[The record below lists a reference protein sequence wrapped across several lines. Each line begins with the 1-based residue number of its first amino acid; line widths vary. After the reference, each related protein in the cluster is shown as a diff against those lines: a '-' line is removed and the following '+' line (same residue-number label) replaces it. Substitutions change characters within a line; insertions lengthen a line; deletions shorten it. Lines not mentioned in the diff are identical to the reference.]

1 MLTLIKW
8 LGGFLLTI
16 AFLILIA
23 IIVVPRVVDPNDYRD
38 DITQLVK
45 DKTGRELS
53 LSGDL
58 SVSVFPWLGVATKGL
73 SLSQPDSIGGDMLM
87 VDNAQLRV
95 KFLPLLSKRL
105 EVDTIVLEQ
114 PTVRLIT
121 LANGASSMDGL
132 AGEDPETE
140 EAASPEAAIALV
152 VAGVKISNASVLIDD
167 RLEDS
172 RVEIKNL
179 NVNSGNL
186 LGSGMAPLSMQ
197 GEMHDPESDGPML
210 FELDA
215 QARVDQSSADV
226 FMQDVRASVQQ
237 GPLNALMDIASLN
250 VKEAS
255 LVQLKDLDIE
265 VKGEYPA
272 SASIPSLTADLDAE
286 HLDVATLVARMENA
300 QAQIQNLTVRGFE
313 EPKVNAQVSVP
324 AFNARGLLDAL
335 EIDYQPVSASALSAV
350 GFSADVAATT
360 DTASFK
366 NLQFDLDQ
374 SKLTGSASV
383 RNFEDPAAQFNL
395 DLNNLNIDDYL
406 PPSEEGSE
414 EDEISGAEALAVPL
428 AAFKELNAN
437 GRFKAQS
444 LTSGGIKMEDIDV
457 KVVSSAGS
465 VTITPSASLYDGKLD
480 GTIAYTESGDSVL
493 KVQQNVDLVDL
504 GRMLTDADVSEQL
517 RGLGSLAI
525 DVLVRESNGVQT
537 NQGTIKLEAS
547 KGEISG
553 VDVNAIL
560 GRANNVMALLSS
572 KGNSA
577 SESDAQDS
585 GETDKEGITSFADM
599 SGTFNLDNFVITNDD
614 FVLNAP
620 AFAVSGEGVIDV
632 AKQTVNYLIEVAV
645 ADNIDGVLGEKLD
658 KIKGQRIPIRCTGA
672 LDAPLCLPDAKRLYK
687 NFLSARIDQKK
698 AEFLEEKLGI
708 EDGEKLST
716 KDVLKGLLIN
726 KLDKKEKSSE
736 DQGQGQ
742 ERAIGERG
750 AAPVSEAQNQDVGEA
765 AETGEQQEV
774 EEEEDPKDALKR
786 KLLEKL
792 FN

>member
-1 MLTLIKW
+1 
-8 LGGFLLTI
+8 
-16 AFLILIA
+16 
-23 IIVVPRVVDPNDYRD
+23 
-38 DITQLVK
+38 
-45 DKTGRELS
+45 
-53 LSGDL
+53 
-58 SVSVFPWLGVATKGL
+58 
-73 SLSQPDSIGGDMLM
+73 
-87 VDNAQLRV
+87 
-95 KFLPLLSKRL
+95 
-105 EVDTIVLEQ
+105 
-114 PTVRLIT
+114 
-121 LANGASSMDGL
+121 
-132 AGEDPETE
+132 
-140 EAASPEAAIALV
+140 
-152 VAGVKISNASVLIDD
+152 
-167 RLEDS
+167 
-172 RVEIKNL
+172 
-179 NVNSGNL
+179 
-186 LGSGMAPLSMQ
+186 
-197 GEMHDPESDGPML
+197 
-210 FELDA
+210 
-215 QARVDQSSADV
+215 
-226 FMQDVRASVQQ
+226 
-237 GPLNALMDIASLN
+237 
-250 VKEAS
+250 
-255 LVQLKDLDIE
+255 
-265 VKGEYPA
+265 
-272 SASIPSLTADLDAE
+272 
-286 HLDVATLVARMENA
+286 
-300 QAQIQNLTVRGFE
+300 
-313 EPKVNAQVSVP
+313 
-324 AFNARGLLDAL
+324 
-335 EIDYQPVSASALSAV
+335 
-350 GFSADVAATT
+350 
-360 DTASFK
+360 
-366 NLQFDLDQ
+366 
-374 SKLTGSASV
+374 
-383 RNFEDPAAQFNL
+383 
-395 DLNNLNIDDYL
+395 
-406 PPSEEGSE
+406 
-414 EDEISGAEALAVPL
+414 
-428 AAFKELNAN
+428 
-437 GRFKAQS
+437 
-444 LTSGGIKMEDIDV
+444 MEDIDV
-457 KVVSSAGS
+457 RVVSSAGS

-716 KDVLKGLLIN
+716 KDVLKGFLIN

-750 AAPVSEAQNQDVGEA
+750 VAPVSEAQNQDVGEA